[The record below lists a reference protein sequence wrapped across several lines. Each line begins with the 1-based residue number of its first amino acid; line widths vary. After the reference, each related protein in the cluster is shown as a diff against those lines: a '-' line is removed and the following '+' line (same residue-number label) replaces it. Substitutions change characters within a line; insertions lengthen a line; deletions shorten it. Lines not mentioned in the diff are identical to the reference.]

1 MMLAT
6 IVRLAEDLGGS
17 DAPLGC
23 DVHDRA
29 GTAAEIRHVIVH
41 KQGICSIRITVT
53 TCWLH

>member
-6 IVRLAEDLGGS
+6 TFRLVEDLGGS

-41 KQGICSIRITVT
+41 KQGICSIRISVT
-53 TCWLH
+53 TCWLN